1 LAKFAHVGKF
11 AKGVVDPRIT
21 MAPESPSLC
30 DAADLG
36 KNEWKVICVVP
47 VIERFAII
55 RIGNY

>member
-1 LAKFAHVGKF
+1 
-11 AKGVVDPRIT
+11 